1 MFAPKVK
8 VSQARPAPV
17 ARGNTFS
24 ACAANPSLQTSAS
37 DADDI
42 YERQAEAVASL
53 VSAGRGAGPITPLS
67 SPLPPPI
74 QIAPDR
80 RRAVEGALGGGGYA
94 LADPLRAS
102 LERRFGHDFSR
113 VRIHTEAPAAAA
125 AAALRAQ
132 AYTVGSHVV
141 FGAGRFAP
149 ETAEGR
155 RLLAHELTHVVQQRS
170 AAGPSLQRHSA
181 ADARL
186 PATSA
191 EALAFAV
198 AAQAEINAANLRLGA
213 SPELRRRNAHDLAV
227 QEGFSLHPLT
237 PRHDSAV
244 GAPTIDFFPGT
255 TNYVGSVS
263 LPATVAHQVTG
274 GTEVRVRARGHAN
287 VDLLLSAAEI
297 EDRLFAALSEAA
309 QLRALGPGA
318 PPSFEQYRAQ
328 FNSLFDEAPFAG
340 QSDDLDPAL
349 DSRGPRTPH
358 ARSVFLRILSDDPAL
373 RGAYEA
379 NVGRLKERVD
389 TYVGPDSLNQLDS
402 PRLQRLRMAFL
413 GQPNPVVNPAQFA
426 ALKAAVE
433 AAALGLDADDRRA
446 VARSNEWQTALN
458 RQLTNVAQRQEI
470 NTLIATA
477 PPPPVPAPPPPAPA
491 PPAPAGGAMTPQKF
505 VDGIVLTGP
514 AAPLVGDHRTEP
526 ANLIPAG
533 PAANPGV
540 VLDTRITL
548 SPAAGVSG
556 PAVSPLTRWAV
567 GSATGAPFTANIRA
581 EAAAVDA
588 KLDLLNAP
596 VARTGPA
603 PVRRILI
610 GDHRQANFIARWAA
624 SIVFDNSGNPT
635 QFAVGATVRYQ
646 HGTHIFNVGAVLPAP
661 LSNPGLNLFVS
672 TTVKRGVAV
681 IFASPAAPFPADQDH
696 TAPVAVALVEPP
708 GLPAAGDPL
717 DFELKVLASDAATV
731 LSTKV
736 VHMSVLPSA
745 VYNKAAAEASAHNDR
760 LWLNDLNPGGFLH
773 AMTAAGGTAAR
784 LAAAVHAGTIILQ
797 PLTIRHDSDA
807 VVTAARGGPDPNS
820 TAYFAGD
827 TYANAP
833 NTGTFVA
840 AAGAAAWSRLGGVL
854 ATATPHMVAV
864 NRTKDVSILS
874 RRAAA
879 ELILLTVHESTHALD
894 LQVTPATALEQQYK
908 TEFRAYW
915 NDGRF
920 NAKASTFDPTMT
932 PPGPRAPRARAI
944 FEQMYGSPTYPFMK
958 PAYDG
963 DPAFRVMVD
972 NFLFPDGINVILSSR
987 LDVLQGLVS
996 AGTVGGVAAFRNKVR
1011 AFVGLGPN
1019 PPPPGGIL
1027 DAGERAAIRSSR
1039 TWRDLLDALVATP
1052 AERAAIKSDLGIP

>member
-8 VSQARPAPV
+8 VSRARPTPV
-17 ARGNTFS
+17 ARGVTFS
-24 ACAANPSLQTSAS
+24 AGVANPSLQTNVS
-37 DADDI
+37 DAGDI
-42 YERQAEAVASL
+42 YERQAEAVADL
-53 VSAGRGAGPITPLS
+53 VSAGSGAGPITPLS
-67 SPLPPPI
+67 SQLPAPM

-80 RRAVEGALGGGGYA
+80 RTAVEGALNDGGQS

-113 VRIHTEAPAAAA
+113 VRIHAEAPAAAA
-125 AAALRAQ
+125 AAALRAH

-149 ETAEGR
+149 ETVEGR
-155 RLLAHELTHVVQQRS
+155 HLLAHELTHVVQQRS
-170 AAGPSLQRHSA
+170 HAGPSLQRHSV

-186 PATSA
+186 PATLA
-191 EALAFAV
+191 EALTFAV
-198 AAQAEINAANLRLGA
+198 AAQAEINAANVRLGA
-213 SPELRRRNAHDLAV
+213 SPELRRRNAHDLAL
-227 QEGFSLHPLT
+227 QEGFSLGPLT
-237 PRHDSAV
+237 PRHDSTV
-244 GAPTIDFFPGT
+244 GAPAIDFFPGT
-255 TNYVGSVS
+255 VNYAGTVS
-263 LPATVAHQVTG
+263 LPDTVKHQVSG
-274 GTEVRVRARGHAN
+274 GVGVRVRARGHAN
-287 VDLLLSAAEI
+287 VDVLLPAAEI

-309 QLRALGPGA
+309 ELRTLGPGA

-328 FNSLFDEAPFAG
+328 FDALFEQAPFAG
-340 QSDDLDPAL
+340 QSNDLNPAL

-358 ARSVFLRILSDDPAL
+358 ARNVFLRILADDPAF
-373 RGAYEA
+373 RGAYES

-402 PRLQRLRMAFL
+402 PRLQRLRMAFF
-413 GQPNPVVNPAQFA
+413 GQPNPVVSPAQYA
-426 ALKAAVE
+426 ALKAAVQ
-433 AAALGLDADDRRA
+433 AAVLGLDADDRQA
-446 VARSNEWQTALN
+446 VARSNEWQTAIN
-458 RQLTNVAQRQEI
+458 RQLTTVAQRQEI
-470 NTLIATA
+470 NTIIATA
-477 PPPPVPAPPPPAPA
+477 PPPPVPAPPPAPPA
-491 PPAPAGGAMTPQKF
+491 PAPAGGAMTPQKF
-505 VDGIVLTGP
+505 VDGIVLAGP
-514 AAPLVGDHRTEP
+514 MAPLVGDHRTEP
-526 ANLIPAG
+526 ANLTPTG

-603 PVRRILI
+603 AVRRISI
-610 GDHRQANFIARWAA
+610 SDHRQANFIANWAA
-624 SIVFDNSGNPT
+624 SIVFDNSGNPA
-635 QFAVGATVRYQ
+635 QFGVGATVRYQ
-646 HGTHIFNVGAVLPAP
+646 NGKHIFKVNAVLPAP

-672 TTVKRGVAV
+672 TTVKRGAAV
-681 IFASPAAPFPADQDH
+681 VFASPAAPFPADQDH
-696 TAPVAVALVEPP
+696 TASVAVALDEPP

-717 DFELKVLASDAATV
+717 DFELKLLASDAATV
-731 LSTKV
+731 VSTKLA
-736 VHMSVLPSA
+736 HMIVLPSA
-745 VYNKAAAEASAHNDR
+745 VYNKAAAEASAHSDR
-760 LWLNDLNPGGFLH
+760 LWLNDINPGGFLH

-807 VVTAARGGPDPNS
+807 VVTAARGGSDPNS

-827 TYANAP
+827 TYTNAP

-894 LQVTPATALEQQYK
+894 LQVAPATPLEQQYK

-920 NAKASTFDPTMT
+920 NAKATEFDPALT

-963 DPAFRVMVD
+963 DPVFRVMVD
-972 NFLFPDGINVILSSR
+972 NFLFPEGINLILSSQ

-996 AGTVGGVAAFRNKVR
+996 AGIVGGFVAFRDKVR

-1039 TWRDLLDALVATP
+1039 TWRDLIDVLVATAP
-1052 AERAAIKSDLGIP
+1052 QRAAIKSDLGIP